1 MAVVLAGVALVSACT
16 SGEPAGKTAPPTS
29 SQPPVER
36 FAVEQKPLWSS
47 SRSSEPT
54 MVGGAGYVRFL
65 GDSLLLQDST
75 GNLSVVD
82 PVTGKPR
89 WTTAS
94 AGRQARVE
102 LDGPDNHPPQV
113 LDAGKDS
120 STIMSY
126 WSSNRTGQAGKPE
139 QGVATVALQ
148 TGKIRW
154 TAPLPERLA
163 RLPHVGVSEPAA
175 TDGEI
180 AVNVIVND
188 DDPWAA
194 TAWAV
199 DASDGSTLWDKKD
212 VWPQAISNGT
222 VLGSTSKYPPD
233 MHQDGDRP
241 YVTALDS
248 RSGTEKWDLKGRYGE
263 SRLNLIAGDVAL
275 LSTLSGSSGNSTG
288 SDKYAAVV
296 IDAATGEELANLGDI
311 RGDKLNCASDG
322 RSLIACTVL
331 SGEGQ
336 GQRLATFD
344 VAKREV
350 HLSPKHDDPAQ
361 WWSWNVQGVWDGH
374 IFVNDSSAVPEEE
387 FRAVDRDGNV
397 ISGKLP
403 GRLVGKSDKYAVFT
417 DLVDSPGGAYAL
429 YQVTTAS

>member
-1 MAVVLAGVALVSACT
+1 M
-16 SGEPAGKTAPPTS
+16 
-29 SQPPVER
+29 R
-36 FAVEQKPLWSS
+36 
-47 SRSSEPT
+47 
-54 MVGGAGYVRFL
+54 
-65 GDSLLLQDST
+65 
-75 GNLSVVD
+75 
-82 PVTGKPR
+82 
-89 WTTAS
+89 
-94 AGRQARVE
+94 
-102 LDGPDNHPPQV
+102 GPDGYPPQV

-120 STIMSY
+120 SAIMRY
-126 WSSNRTGQAGKPE
+126 WSRHGTGRGGWAE
-139 QGVATVALQ
+139 QGVTAVAVE

-154 TAPLPERLA
+154 TAQLPDRLA
-163 RLPHVGVSEPAA
+163 RLPHLGVPEPTA
-175 TDGEI
+175 TDGKI
-180 AVNVIVND
+180 AATVILND

-212 VWPQAISNGT
+212 VWPQAVVSDT

-241 YVTALDS
+241 YVTALES
-248 RSGTEKWDLKGRYGE
+248 RSGTEKWDLKGRYSE

-275 LSTLSGSSGNSTG
+275 LSTLSGSSGNSAG

-311 RGDKLNCASDG
+311 RGDNLNCASDG

-331 SGEGQ
+331 SGDGQ

-344 VAKREV
+344 VAKREL

-374 IFVNDSSAVPEEE
+374 IFVNDSGAVPEEE
-387 FRAVDRDGNV
+387 FRAVDRDGKV

-417 DLVDSPGGAYAL
+417 DLVDSSGGAYAL
-429 YQVTTAS
+429 YRVAEAG

>member
-1 MAVVLAGVALVSACT
+1 MAVVVAGVALVSACT
-16 SGEPAGKTAPPTS
+16 SGDPAGTTALPTS

-82 PVTGKPR
+82 PATGKPL
-89 WTTAS
+89 WTTAG
-94 AGRQARVE
+94 AGRRARVE
-102 LDGPDNHPPQV
+102 MHGPDRNPPPV
-113 LDAGKDS
+113 LDDGKDS
-120 STIMSY
+120 SAIMSY
-126 WSSNRTGQAGKPE
+126 WSGNGTGRAGRPE
-139 QGVATVALQ
+139 QGVAAVAVK

-163 RLPHVGVSEPAA
+163 RLPHVAVPEPTA
-175 TDGEI
+175 TDGKI

-194 TAWAV
+194 TAWAI
-199 DASDGSTLWDKKD
+199 DASDGSTLWDTKG
-212 VWPQAISNGT
+212 VWPQAVSSGT
-222 VLGSTSKYPPD
+222 VLGSTARYPPD
-233 MHQDGDRP
+233 MHQENDRP
-241 YVTALDS
+241 YVTALDAQ
-248 RSGTEKWDLKGRYGE
+248 SGTKKWDLKGRYGE
-263 SRLNLIAGDVAL
+263 SRLNLVAGDVAL
-275 LSTLSGSSGNSTG
+275 LSTLSGSSGNSAG

-296 IDAATGEELANLGDI
+296 IDAGTGEELANLGEI
-311 RGDKLNCASDG
+311 LGSNLNCASDG

-331 SGEGQ
+331 SGDGQ
-336 GQRLATFD
+336 RQRLATFD
-344 VAKREV
+344 VAQRML
-350 HLSPKHDDPAQ
+350 HLSPKHEDPATP
-361 WWSWNVQGVWDGH
+361 WPWTVQGVWDGH

-387 FRAVDRDGNV
+387 FRAVDRDGDV

-403 GRLVGKSDKYAVFT
+403 GRLVGKSDRYAVFT
-417 DLVDSPGGAYAL
+417 DLVDSSGGAYAL
-429 YQVTTAS
+429 YRVAEAG